1 MKNEVVLVAKLQHKN
16 LVRLLSCCIV
26 EDEKLLVYEFLV
38 NKSLDK
44 ILFGV
49 LEISYH
55 NPFMSGHWSILL
67 LMSELNLTFNSDPT
81 RQQELSWG
89 QRYKIIEGIGR
100 GLLYLHED
108 SRLTIIHQD
117 LEADA
122 VDTWHRNTAC
132 AAAPSLPNQ
141 TFTAAAYLS

>member
-44 ILFGV
+44 ILF
-49 LEISYH
+49 
-55 NPFMSGHWSILL
+55 
-67 LMSELNLTFNSDPT
+67 DPT

-117 LEADA
+117 LEAG
-122 VDTWHRNTAC
+122 T
-132 AAAPSLPNQ
+132 
-141 TFTAAAYLS
+141 